1 MISRGQIVTRLR
13 DANFTFEEKKKR
25 VEMYRERG
33 GLRHVAVP
41 FRNFFTVDEAKIILA
56 QAGLTARQVEAFLG
70 ACIKD

>member
-13 DANFTFEEKKKR
+13 DATFTFEEKKKR

-41 FRNFFTVDEAKIILA
+41 FRNFFTVDEAK
-56 QAGLTARQVEAFLG
+56 GL
-70 ACIKD
+70 